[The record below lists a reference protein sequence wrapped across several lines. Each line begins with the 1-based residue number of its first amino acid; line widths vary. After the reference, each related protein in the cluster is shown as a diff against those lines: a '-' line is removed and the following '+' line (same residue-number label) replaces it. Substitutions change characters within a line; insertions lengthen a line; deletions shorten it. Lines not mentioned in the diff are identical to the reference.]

1 MTASVPGSPPPPEAA
16 ELPRRRAGDSAAARP
31 AKSPGRRRGSLRAEL
46 LFNLSFLAA
55 AALLLALWTATVL
68 RIAGPR
74 PSWVLL
80 LLLAVDVAVF
90 VLLGRVLIDRLV
102 VRPLREAVA
111 TAEAIAGGDYVRRAP
126 EGDTREI
133 AALNLALNRM
143 TEQLL
148 HNQQL
153 LADNVRSLDETNRLL
168 LATQYDL
175 VQAEKMA
182 SIGRLAAGVAHEV
195 GNPLGALL
203 GYAAVLR
210 RRGADP
216 ELLDGMERET
226 RRIDVIVRRL
236 LDYSRP
242 APAQREPVDVNA
254 SIGRVLELLRDQGVL
269 EGIEVATSLAGDLP
283 PVMADSHFVDQIFVN
298 LFDNARLAMGGSGR
312 LTVRTMLDVWH
323 PDRPIPVRRASDPPG
338 VSYAHLRRPRYGTHR
353 DASVIAEGTEIVRI
367 VVADTGP
374 GIAPEHIEAI
384 FDPFFTTRA
393 PGEGTG
399 LGLAIVA
406 STVADFGGRIEA
418 SSAEGGGAVFKL
430 SFPTHR
436 PQP

>member
-1 MTASVPGSPPPPEAA
+1 M
-16 ELPRRRAGDSAAARP
+16 
-31 AKSPGRRRGSLRAEL
+31 RAEL
-46 LFNLSFLAA
+46 LFNLSFLAV
-55 AALLLALWTATVL
+55 AALLLSVSTATVL
-68 RIAGPR
+68 RIAGPS
-74 PSWVLL
+74 PSWVFLL
-80 LLLAVDVAVF
+80 LLVADVAVF
-90 VLLGRVLIDRLV
+90 VVLGRILIDRMV
-102 VRPLREAVA
+102 IHPLREAVA
-111 TAEAIAGGDYVRRAP
+111 TAEAIAGGDYGRRAP
-126 EGDTREI
+126 AGDTREI
-133 AALNLALNRM
+133 AALNGALNRM

-153 LADNVRSLDETNRLL
+153 LAENVRSLDETNRLL

-182 SIGRLAAGVAHEV
+182 SIGRLAAGMAHEV

-210 RRGADP
+210 RRGVDP
-216 ELLDGMERET
+216 ELLDGVERET
-226 RRIDVIVRRL
+226 RRIDTIVRRL

-254 SIGRVLELLRDQGVL
+254 SITRVVDLLREQGKL
-269 EGIEVATSLAGDLP
+269 EGIEVDTALSPDLP
-283 PVMADSHFVDQIFVN
+283 PVLADTHFTDQVFVN

-312 LTVRTMLDVWH
+312 LTVRTMLDRWH
-323 PDRPIPVRRASDPPG
+323 PGRPIPYRRATDPPG

-353 DASVIAEGTEIVRI
+353 DASVIQEGAEIVRV

-374 GIAPEHIEAI
+374 GIAPEHMDAI

-418 SSAEGGGAVFKL
+418 SSAQGGGAVFTL

-436 PQP
+436 SP

>member
-1 MTASVPGSPPPPEAA
+1 
-16 ELPRRRAGDSAAARP
+16 
-31 AKSPGRRRGSLRAEL
+31 LRAEL
-46 LFNLSFLAA
+46 LFNLTFLAV
-55 AALLLALWTATVL
+55 AALLLALWTAAVL
-68 RIAGPR
+68 HITGPR
-74 PSWVLL
+74 PSWVLAL
-80 LLLAVDVAVF
+80 LLLLDVGVF
-90 VLLGRVLIDRLV
+90 VLLGRALIDRLV
-102 VRPLREAVA
+102 VNPLRAAVG
-111 TAEAIAGGDYVRRAP
+111 TAEAIAAGDYARRAP
-126 EGDTREI
+126 EGETREI
-133 AALNLALNRM
+133 DALNSALNRM

-153 LADNVRSLDETNRLL
+153 LAENVRSLDDTNRLL

-182 SIGRLAAGVAHEV
+182 SVGRLAAGVAHEV

-203 GYAAVLR
+203 GYAGVLK
-210 RRGADP
+210 RRGVDP
-216 ELLDGMERET
+216 ELLQGLERET

-242 APAQREPVDVNA
+242 APALREPVDVNA
-254 SIGRVLELLRDQGVL
+254 SLRRVLELLADQGRL
-269 EGIEVATSLAGDLP
+269 EGIEVQTSLEEGIP
-283 PVMADSHFVDQIFVN
+283 PVMAEAHFLDQVFVN

-312 LTVRTMLDVWH
+312 LTVRTMLDHWH
-323 PDRPIPVRRASDPPG
+323 PDRPLPVRRATDPPG

-353 DASVIAEGTEIVRI
+353 DAATIAEGAEIVRV

-374 GIAPEHIEAI
+374 GIAPEHIDAI

-418 SSAEGGGAVFKL
+418 TSAQGGGAAFTL
-430 SFPTHR
+430 CFPTH
-436 PQP
+436 PSKAP